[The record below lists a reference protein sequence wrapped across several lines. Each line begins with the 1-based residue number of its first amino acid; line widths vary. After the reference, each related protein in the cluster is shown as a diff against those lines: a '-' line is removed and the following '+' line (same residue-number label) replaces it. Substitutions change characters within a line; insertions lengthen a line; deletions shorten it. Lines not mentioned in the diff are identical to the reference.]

1 MTQPHISMPSASHP
15 HVIGLTGPIECGK
28 DTVAGLLQ
36 IHANGY
42 TLAFADALRQEIVD
56 AFGIDPSM
64 LTQRETKEHP
74 MSALALHRC
83 LDHAFVARM
92 VAHYR
97 SGLHDGGIE
106 GEALDLSAPRSP
118 RQVMQ
123 WWGTE
128 YRRNQDPCYWVV
140 KAVAHMRL
148 AHWLMDPPLF
158 VLSDVR
164 FPDEAI
170 MVRHLGGKIWK
181 IKRPGCGVPAGAHK
195 SEVTGAEFAPDVI
208 INNRHDIEHL
218 QQMVLRSYYVM
229 HGGAE
234 QGSEVPA

>member
-1 MTQPHISMPSASHP
+1 MTANTP
-15 HVIGLTGPIECGK
+15 HVVGLTGPAGSGK

-36 IHANGY
+36 IHCGGY
-42 TLAFADALRQEIVD
+42 ALAFADALRQEIVD
-56 AFGIDPSM
+56 AYCIEPSM

-97 SGLHDGGIE
+97 AGLRADEIE
-106 GEALDLSAPRSP
+106 GEALDLAAPRSP
-118 RQVMQ
+118 RQIMQ

-128 YRRNQDPCYWVV
+128 YRRHQDPCYWVV
-140 KAVAHMRL
+140 KALTHIRAAHRL
-148 AHWLMDPPLF
+148 MPRPLF

-164 FPDEAI
+164 FVDESI
-170 MVRHLGGKIWK
+170 LVRHLGGQIWQ
-181 IKRPGCGVPAGAHK
+181 IKRPGCGVPEGAHT
-195 SEVTGAEFAPDVI
+195 SEVTGAQFAPDVI

-218 QQMVLRSYYVM
+218 QQMVLRSYYVT